1 MLFWRTRKIYS
12 IWKKE
17 KVSGKYPWLPSEGAS
32 ELLYND
38 NNRWRNPVFTQ
49 WERTR
54 WSVRRVCREKSLSL
68 CWVTLK
74 HVYVSRNNRPF
85 KTFFIA
91 SSMPNVYFCA
101 SEMSSHFCKN
111 SWINSIATSPAITGQ
126 RYSGLPVP
134 NPSPCG
140 EEIRNVCRGKKAFIL
155 VHESGQCS
163 LLCCVRDKYRAR
175 LPSVCRCCFSSAANM
190 RGLIFIVRSR

>member
-1 MLFWRTRKIYS
+1 M
-12 IWKKE
+12 KKE

-32 ELLYND
+32 ELAHND

-54 WSVRRVCREKSLSL
+54 RSVRRACREKSLSL
-68 CWVTLK
+68 CRVTLK
-74 HVYVSRNNRPF
+74 HVYISRNNRPL

-101 SEMSSHFCKN
+101 PEMSSHSCKN
-111 SWINSIATSPAITGQ
+111 SWINSMATSAAIAGQ

-134 NPSPCG
+134 NPTPRVEVMCSAWGGKTAFIPV
-140 EEIRNVCRGKKAFIL
+140 NVCEPGHRR
-155 VHESGQCS
+155 
-163 LLCCVRDKYRAR
+163 LLCCVRDKYPAR
-175 LPSVCRCCFSSAANM
+175 SPSVCRCCFSSALNM
-190 RGLIFIVRSR
+190 RGLIFTVMSR